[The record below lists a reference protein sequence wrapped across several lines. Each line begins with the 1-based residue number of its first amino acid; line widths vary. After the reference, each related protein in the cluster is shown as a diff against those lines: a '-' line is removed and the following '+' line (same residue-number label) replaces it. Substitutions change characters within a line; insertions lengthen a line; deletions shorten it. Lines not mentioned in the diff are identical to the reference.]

1 MQSLDR
7 PTVFVVITIFITLCI
22 LFAISFYFYRH
33 RVRRHANAILQSYY
47 ESAILSFE
55 EYASGKQV
63 SPAMFQALAEAAK
76 MRTTQTDSLEIINEI
91 QKTYGIFIPDP
102 VIEKALFS
110 YNLNKLVAEYEK
122 YLKSHTPI
130 QQIETMIQ
138 ETYSLKYSKPRKLFM
153 KYLVANHNRYD
164 LQRYFPQIM
173 KKIQEGV
180 SMAQIINYIQQD
192 LQIDMPETELY
203 NSLNQMVYGE
213 AMREG
218 EIISEK
224 FSRNQVGSITEAL
237 SELNRKYL
245 NYGFNVNITRSD
257 VDELYNIEVARKT
270 QAIEDFENLVQELSQ
285 DLSEKRFA
293 LAEKLNRQEETFA
306 AYKTKSYEQKEVYDE
321 KIKRL
326 ENEMSKMTVEL
337 MEYKEAEKRRI
348 ENEMD
353 RVLSELREK
362 TTQITAKEEL
372 KNETN

>member
-7 PTVFVVITIFITLCI
+7 PTVFVVITIFIMLCV
-22 LFAISFYFYRH
+22 LFSISFYFYRH

-55 EYASGKQV
+55 EFANGKQV
-63 SPAMFQALAEAAK
+63 SPAMYQAVSEAAK
-76 MRTTQTDSLEIINEI
+76 MRTTQTDSLEIMNEI

-102 VIEKALFS
+102 VIEKVLFS

-130 QQIETMIQ
+130 QQIEVMIQ
-138 ETYSLKYSKPRKLFM
+138 EAYNLKYSKPRKLFM

-173 KKIQEGV
+173 NKLKEGITITQV
-180 SMAQIINYIQQD
+180 IDYIQQD

-218 EIISEK
+218 EIIAEK

-237 SELNRKYL
+237 TELNRKYL

-293 LAEKLNRQEETFA
+293 LTDKLNRQEETFD

-348 ENEMD
+348 ENEMN

-362 TTQITAKEEL
+362 TTQITTNEEP